1 MNILNNKIVLRD
13 LLKQSDLMNTVNGG
27 VRKTEF
33 SIKKNGNDILI
44 EVSNPSVTLESFNFT
59 INKNELLINV
69 MRFDKSF
76 SNGQPVMYPL
86 FFKAFQI
93 PYYVDINKIEATFEN
108 GVFKVLL
115 PYNNNL
121 PNNPFRIHIKNI
133 DN

>member
-1 MNILNNKIVLRD
+1 MNILDNKTFLRD
-13 LLKQSDLMNTVNGG
+13 LLGQSDLMSTVNGG

-33 SIKKNGNDILI
+33 SVKKVGNDILI
-44 EVSNPSVTLESFNFT
+44 EVSNPSIAPESFNFT

-69 MRFDKSF
+69 MRFNKSF
-76 SNGQPVMYPL
+76 SNGQPIMYPL
-86 FFKAFQI
+86 FFKVIQI
-93 PYYVDINKIEATFEN
+93 PYYVDINRIEATFEN

-121 PNNPFRIHIKNI
+121 PDNPFRVHIKNI

>member
-1 MNILNNKIVLRD
+1 MNILDNKTFLRD
-13 LLKQSDLMNTVNGG
+13 LLGQSDLMNTVNGG

-33 SIKKNGNDILI
+33 SVKKVGNDILI
-44 EVSNPSVTLESFNFT
+44 QVSNPSIAPESFNFT

-69 MRFDKSF
+69 MRFNKSF
-76 SNGQPVMYPL
+76 SNGQPIMYPL
-86 FFKAFQI
+86 FFKVIQI
-93 PYYVDINKIEATFEN
+93 PYYVDINRIEATFEN

-121 PNNPFRIHIKNI
+121 PDNPFRVHIKNI

>member
-1 MNILNNKIVLRD
+1 MNILDNKTFLRD
-13 LLKQSDLMNTVNGG
+13 LLGQSDLMNTVNGG

-33 SIKKNGNDILI
+33 SIKKVGNDILI
-44 EVSNPSVTLESFNFT
+44 EVSNPSIAPESFNFT

-69 MRFDKSF
+69 MRFNKSF
-76 SNGQPVMYPL
+76 SNGQPIMYPL
-86 FFKAFQI
+86 FFKVIQI
-93 PYYVDINKIEATFEN
+93 PYYVDINRIEATFEN

-121 PNNPFRIHIKNI
+121 PDNPFRVHIKNI

>member
-1 MNILNNKIVLRD
+1 MNILDNKTFLRD
-13 LLKQSDLMNTVNGG
+13 LLGQSDLMSTVNGG

-33 SIKKNGNDILI
+33 SIKKVGNDILI
-44 EVSNPSVTLESFNFT
+44 EVSNPSIAPESFNFT

-69 MRFDKSF
+69 MRFNKSF
-76 SNGQPVMYPL
+76 SNGQPIMYPL
-86 FFKAFQI
+86 FFKVIQI
-93 PYYVDINKIEATFEN
+93 PYYVDINRIEATFEN

-121 PNNPFRIHIKNI
+121 PDNPFRVHIKNI

>member
-1 MNILNNKIVLRD
+1 MNILENKTFLRD
-13 LLKQSDLMNTVNGG
+13 LLRQGDLMNTVNGG

-33 SIKKNGNDILI
+33 SIKKVGNDILI
-44 EVSNPSVTLESFNFT
+44 EVSNPSITPESFNFT

-76 SNGQPVMYPL
+76 SNGQPIMYPL
-86 FFKAFQI
+86 FFKAIQI
-93 PYYVDINKIEATFEN
+93 PYYVDINKIEAIFEN
-108 GVFKVLL
+108 GIFKVLL

-121 PNNPFRIHIKNI
+121 PDSPFRVHIKNI

>member
-1 MNILNNKIVLRD
+1 MNILDNKTFLRD
-13 LLKQSDLMNTVNGG
+13 LLGQSDLMNTVNGG

-33 SIKKNGNDILI
+33 SIKKVGNDILI
-44 EVSNPSVTLESFNFT
+44 EVSNPSIAPESFNFT

-69 MRFDKSF
+69 MRFNKSF
-76 SNGQPVMYPL
+76 SNGQPIMYPL
-86 FFKAFQI
+86 FFKVIQI
-93 PYYVDINKIEATFEN
+93 SYYVDINRIKATFEN

-121 PNNPFRIHIKNI
+121 PDNPFRVHIKNI

>member
-1 MNILNNKIVLRD
+1 MNILDNKTFLRD
-13 LLKQSDLMNTVNGG
+13 LLGQSDLMNTVNGG

-33 SIKKNGNDILI
+33 SVKKVGNDILI
-44 EVSNPSVTLESFNFT
+44 EVSNPSIAPESFNFT

-69 MRFDKSF
+69 MRFNKSF
-76 SNGQPVMYPL
+76 SNGQPIMYPL
-86 FFKAFQI
+86 FFKVIQI
-93 PYYVDINKIEATFEN
+93 PYYVDINRIEATFEN

-121 PNNPFRIHIKNI
+121 PDNPFRVHIKNI